1 MILELNS
8 IDFDLLTL
16 LREVLK
22 IDLTENQLTYE
33 AYICLFEIHKKR
45 P

>member
-33 AYICLFEIHKKR
+33 TYIYLFKIHKKR